1 MSVNISMIQLL
12 QDDFTDKVMEILEW
26 LKLSPKYLELE
37 ITESTLMESYEV
49 IEEKLNI
56 LRRKGIEIAL
66 DDFGKGYSSLYYLR
80 QLPISTLKIDKS
92 FIETIESGGKH
103 KTLANFMVRIGRT
116 MGLNVVAEGV
126 ETQEQLDYLIKNKCH
141 KIQGYF
147 FSKPISGEAVIEYLT
162 AKG

>member
-1 MSVNISMIQLL
+1 
-12 QDDFTDKVMEILEW
+12 
-26 LKLSPKYLELE
+26 
-37 ITESTLMESYEV
+37 
-49 IEEKLNI
+49 
-56 LRRKGIEIAL
+56 
-66 DDFGKGYSSLYYLR
+66 
-80 QLPISTLKIDKS
+80 
-92 FIETIESGGKH
+92 
-103 KTLANFMVRIGRT
+103 